1 MHDRE
6 VQLSAHGHAWRYDAD
21 RGSISQAG
29 FAGNGGAEQCG
40 KWNDCDY
47 ISAISKR
54 NVSGEQRNH
63 AAFYASDFMAGTDI
77 RGQHGGSQVMQQI
90 VLQSVPSQQTQ
101 VVLDGQSC
109 SISVYVKNQ
118 CMFLDL
124 AVNGTQI
131 AYAVQCKN
139 LVSLVPT
146 SYLAFS
152 GWMAFFDTQGTNDP
166 VYTGLGTRWV
176 LLYLDSADLEAFNGI
191 GS

>member
-1 MHDRE
+1 
-6 VQLSAHGHAWRYDAD
+6 
-21 RGSISQAG
+21 
-29 FAGNGGAEQCG
+29 
-40 KWNDCDY
+40 
-47 ISAISKR
+47 
-54 NVSGEQRNH
+54 
-63 AAFYASDFMAGTDI
+63 
-77 RGQHGGSQVMQQI
+77 MQQI

-146 SYLAFS
+146 SYLGFS
-152 GWMAFFDTQGTNDP
+152 VRMIFFDTQGTNDP

-176 LLYLDSADLEAFNGI
+176 LLYLDSADLEALNGI
-191 GS
+191 VS

>member
-1 MHDRE
+1 LHDRA
-6 VQLSAHGHAWRYDAD
+6 VQLPAHGHAWRYHAD
-21 RGSISQAG
+21 RRSITQADFTG
-29 FAGNGGAEQCG
+29 HGGAEQCG

-47 ISAISKR
+47 FAAIPKR

-63 AAFYASDFMAGTDI
+63 AAFYASYFMAGTDI
-77 RGQHGGSQVMQQI
+77 WGRHGGSQVMQQI

-101 VVLDGQSC
+101 VVLDAQSC

-118 CMFLDL
+118 CMFFDL

-131 AYAVQCKN
+131 AYGVQCKN
-139 LVSLVPT
+139 LVSLVST
-146 SYLAFS
+146 SYLGFS
-152 GWMAFFDTQGTNDP
+152 GWMVFFDTQGTDDP

>member
-1 MHDRE
+1 LHDRE
-6 VQLSAHGHAWRYDAD
+6 VQLPAHGHAWSYDAD
-21 RGSISQAG
+21 CRSITQAG
-29 FAGNGGAEQCG
+29 FAGHGGAEQRSD
-40 KWNDCDY
+40 WNDRNY
-47 ISAISKR
+47 LAAIPKR
-54 NVSGEQRNH
+54 HVSSEQRNH
-63 AAFYASDFMAGTDI
+63 AAFYASDFMAGKDI
-77 RGQHGGSQVMQQI
+77 RGWHGGSQVMQQI

-101 VVLDGQSC
+101 VVLDAQSC

-146 SYLAFS
+146 SYLGFS
-152 GWMAFFDTQGTNDP
+152 GWMVFYDTQGTNDP
-166 VYTGLGTRWV
+166 VYTGLSTRWV

>member
-1 MHDRE
+1 
-6 VQLSAHGHAWRYDAD
+6 
-21 RGSISQAG
+21 
-29 FAGNGGAEQCG
+29 
-40 KWNDCDY
+40 
-47 ISAISKR
+47 
-54 NVSGEQRNH
+54 
-63 AAFYASDFMAGTDI
+63 
-77 RGQHGGSQVMQQI
+77 MQQI

-146 SYLAFS
+146 SYLGFS
-152 GWMAFFDTQGTNDP
+152 GRMIFFDTQGTNDP

-191 GS
+191 VS